1 MNPQDEPRGI
11 DLARLTL
18 RRAQADA
25 AKRPAGAAKARAPR
39 RAAVRSADRD
49 PVGLA
54 AALGGLVEQHAW
66 NAPLS
71 GGAVTDLWPRAAGD
85 LAAHTTAVAFDH
97 ATGRLDVQADSPAYA
112 THLRHFAAHLVA
124 EINALH
130 QQPAVRSIR
139 VLAERGG
146 RPTTAPSPGTG
157 TTAPDRRPPGP
168 LRTRENASPG
178 YQRALAQLQAAR
190 ARVPADPLAAPAI
203 EQKVRA
209 LARAR
214 ATPAPA
220 TSS

>member
-1 MNPQDEPRGI
+1 MTPPDEPRGA

-25 AKRPAGAAKARAPR
+25 AKRPAGATKVRGPR
-39 RAAVRSADRD
+39 RAAVRSSDRD

-71 GGAVTDLWPRAAGD
+71 GGAVTDLWPRAAGE
-85 LAAHTTAVAFDH
+85 LAPHTRAVAFDH
-97 ATGRLDVQADSPAYA
+97 TTGRLDVQADSPAYA

-124 EINALH
+124 EINRLH
-130 QQPAVRSIR
+130 QQPVVRTIR
-139 VLAERGG
+139 VLAERGS
-146 RPTTAPSPGTG
+146 RTTAGPVPSGA
-157 TTAPDRRPPGP
+157 TAPGRRPPGP
-168 LRTRENASPG
+168 VRTRENASPG

-190 ARVPADPLAAPAI
+190 ARVPADPLAGPAI
-203 EQKVRA
+203 EHKVRA
-209 LARAR
+209 LAR